1 MPSRGKTTR
10 RKASKSGKK
19 SRKSET
25 LDVKSMLG
33 VAQLEKMIKKLSVV
47 LVFVYADWCPHCHT
61 YRREVWSKLKAMKKR
76 GVGLAAVNET
86 VFSRSPVKHAK
97 INGYPSV
104 LLIGKDGKLGEFK
117 DETGSPT
124 NALPNA
130 RDMAMMSGIVKGSA
144 AETNYAEP
152 QNVDE
157 VPVSN
162 ATLPQEPVEPGTK
175 LSLGE
180 ASETPT
186 GMESDSSSD
195 SDETNASAVE
205 ANTAAAESN
214 ASAAESNASAAE
226 SNASAAESNASAAE
240 SNASAAEPNM
250 SAPDHIEAES
260 SPSLETPSMDESR
273 SLSKEPEES
282 ADSSAV
288 LLESLKKPATTSPS
302 NLLPPEPE
310 LEIKPKDRD
319 SSQLGGSLYMALLEA
334 AKATAP
340 AAILAASASAI
351 SRRTKKFRGKRKQTR
366 ASRRR

>member
-1 MPSRGKTTR
+1 
-10 RKASKSGKK
+10 
-19 SRKSET
+19 
-25 LDVKSMLG
+25 
-33 VAQLEKMIKKLSVV
+33 
-47 LVFVYADWCPHCHT
+47 
-61 YRREVWSKLKAMKKR
+61 MKKR
-76 GVGLAAVNET
+76 GVGLAAVNEK
-86 VFSRSPVKHAK
+86 VLSMSPVKDAK
-97 INGYPSV
+97 LNGYPSV

-130 RDMAMMSGIVKGSA
+130 RDMVMMSGIVKGA
-144 AETNYAEP
+144 PAEMNYAEP

-162 ATLPQEPVEPGTK
+162 ATLPQEPGSK

-180 ASETPT
+180 ASGTST
-186 GMESDSSSD
+186 GMESESA
-195 SDETNASAVE
+195 EANAESAE
-205 ANTAAAESN
+205 ANTESAEAN
-214 ASAAESNASAAE
+214 TESAEANTESAEANTQS
-226 SNASAAESNASAAE
+226 AE

-250 SAPDHIEAES
+250 TAPDHIEAES

-273 SLSKEPEES
+273 TLSKQPEES
-282 ADSSAV
+282 EDSSAV
-288 LLESLKKPATTSPS
+288 LLESLKKPATSSS

>member
-19 SRKSET
+19 SRKAET
-25 LDVKSMLG
+25 LDVKTMLG
-33 VAQLEKMIKKLSVV
+33 VTQLEKMIKKLSVV
-47 LVFVYADWCPHCHT
+47 LVLVYADWCPHCHT
-61 YRREVWSKLKAMKKR
+61 YRRDVWSKLKAMKKR
-76 GVGLAAVNET
+76 GVGLAAVNEK
-86 VFSRSPVKHAK
+86 VFSRSPVKDAK

-162 ATLPQEPVEPGTK
+162 ATLPQEPVEPGSK

-186 GMESDSSSD
+186 GMESETSSD
-195 SDETNASAVE
+195 SDEANASAVE
-205 ANTAAAESN
+205 ANTADVEAN
-214 ASAAESNASAAE
+214 TSAAESNTSAAE
-226 SNASAAESNASAAE
+226 PNTSAAASNT
-240 SNASAAEPNM
+240 SAAEPNM
-250 SAPDHIEAES
+250 TAPDHVEAES

-288 LLESLKKPATTSPS
+288 LLESLKKPATASPS

>member
-47 LVFVYADWCPHCHT
+47 LVLVYADWCPHCHT
-61 YRREVWSKLKAMKKR
+61 YRRDVWSKLKAMKKR

-162 ATLPQEPVEPGTK
+162 ATLPQETVEPGTK

-186 GMESDSSSD
+186 GMESDSSSVESNTAAAD
-195 SDETNASAVE
+195 SNASAAESNASAVE
-205 ANTAAAESN
+205 ANTAAAEPTN
-214 ASAAESNASAAE
+214 TSAAESNASAAE
-226 SNASAAESNASAAE
+226 PTNT
-240 SNASAAEPNM
+240 SAAEPNM

-288 LLESLKKPATTSPS
+288 LLESLKKPATASPS

>member
-186 GMESDSSSD
+186 GMESDSSSV
-195 SDETNASAVE
+195 SDEANASAVE
-205 ANTAAAESN
+205 ANTST
-214 ASAAESNASAAE
+214 AE